1 MSCVLLKQ
9 FNVHSISQ
17 LGCGHIEK
25 LISDAQN
32 STTTT
37 ISSSSVRYLSSLL
50 ANNDQNTST
59 TLSLSSNEALKYLAS
74 APLLTDLA
82 SWSNWDIV
90 CKPSLGSLSQFL
102 SSHSE
107 IHTLCVSDGVFLKI
121 SPDSSVDD
129 FTGALNGADPLS
141 SSGHVVSM
149 AVRSGISNLS
159 TQLLA
164 QHVQAAL
171 SSMFTGTG
179 GVSPHFPVQFV
190 LECLMCMPLELSVSI
205 GKKV

>member
-1 MSCVLLKQ
+1 M
-9 FNVHSISQ
+9 
-17 LGCGHIEK
+17 
-25 LISDAQN
+25 
-32 STTTT
+32 
-37 ISSSSVRYLSSLL
+37 
-50 ANNDQNTST
+50 
-59 TLSLSSNEALKYLAS
+59 SSNEALKYLAS

-90 CKPSLGSLSQFL
+90 CKPSLGSLPQFL
-102 SSHSE
+102 SSHPE

-149 AVRSGISNLS
+149 AVRSGISNLL

-171 SSMFTGTG
+171 SSMFTGILVEYPLTSLFSLCWS
-179 GVSPHFPVQFV
+179 VCMV
-190 LECLMCMPLELSVSI
+190 CMPLELSVSI